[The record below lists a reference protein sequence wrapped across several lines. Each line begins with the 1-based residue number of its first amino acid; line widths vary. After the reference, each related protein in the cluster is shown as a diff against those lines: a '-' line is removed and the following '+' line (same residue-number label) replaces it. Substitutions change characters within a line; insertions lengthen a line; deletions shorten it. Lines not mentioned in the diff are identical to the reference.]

1 MTDYSLLRNKVYLIL
16 LANYN
21 QKKIPSFIELG
32 KLTDLTR
39 QTASNKVKELVE
51 KGLISL
57 DDNNIVTVLNPLNIN
72 VADLRSYL
80 EMAQSFN
87 PQELKECLFGL
98 SSETIKNQAKE
109 LKMSRTSLYLDD
121 NGVVY
126 GIVSEGKIKY
136 IGTSAHFEYRIQQ
149 HIKKRPFLKP
159 SDFVILA
166 ENKSFNIEKELIHLL
181 EPEWN
186 IMSK

>member
-1 MTDYSLLRNKVYLIL
+1 MIDYSLLKNRVYLIL

-21 QKKIPSFIELG
+21 QKKMPSFTELG

-39 QTASNKVKELVE
+39 QTASTKTKELME
-51 KGLISL
+51 KGLILL
-57 DDNNIVTVLNPLNIN
+57 DDNNIITVLNPLNIDKTN
-72 VADLRSYL
+72 LISYL
-80 EMAQSFN
+80 KITESFN
-87 PQELKECLFGL
+87 PQELKEYLFGP
-98 SSETIKNQAKE
+98 SVETIKDQAKE
-109 LKMSRTSLYLDD
+109 LKVSRSSLYLDND
-121 NGVVY
+121 GVVY

-136 IGTSAHFEYRIQQ
+136 IGTSAHFENRIQQ

-159 SDFVILA
+159 SDFIILA